1 MIAGATVD
9 CPVPLCHDVVVRG
22 EFFSPLRRQTKRKE
36 ERRGEKEIFVSSKIK
51 KIEAFCILHFASVS
65 ILPMQLF
72 FMPKSLSLSKVH
84 NLIDV
89 VRTFDYLTAREEH

>member
-1 MIAGATVD
+1 M
-9 CPVPLCHDVVVRG
+9 VVE
-22 EFFSPLRRQTKRKE
+22 EFFSPLRRQTKRRE
-36 ERRGEKEIFVSSKIK
+36 ERRERNLRQFKNQKNRGILHL
-51 KIEAFCILHFASVS
+51 AFCIS
-65 ILPMQLF
+65 IDSTYGMQLF

>member
-65 ILPMQLF
+65 IQGNCFLCQSLCLC
-72 FMPKSLSLSKVH
+72 PKST
-84 NLIDV
+84 I
-89 VRTFDYLTAREEH
+89 